1 MRFFLFR
8 LRKNART
15 RLVLPRWFH
24 RSLKMR
30 RRSSPTLS
38 VPGWSIFY
46 RVSGSKIRNLKKMH
60 ESEKLDF
67 IFACLPHLS
76 FFQAHILALLAKSFL
91 ENEYIIL
98 QQFSKK
104 EIFDRF

>member
-1 MRFFLFR
+1 
-8 LRKNART
+8 
-15 RLVLPRWFH
+15 
-24 RSLKMR
+24 
-30 RRSSPTLS
+30 
-38 VPGWSIFY
+38 
-46 RVSGSKIRNLKKMH
+46 MH
-60 ESEKLDF
+60 AGEKLDF

-76 FFQAHILALLAKSFL
+76 FFQAHILALRKVL

>member
-1 MRFFLFR
+1 M
-8 LRKNART
+8 K
-15 RLVLPRWFH
+15 
-24 RSLKMR
+24 
-30 RRSSPTLS
+30 
-38 VPGWSIFY
+38 
-46 RVSGSKIRNLKKMH
+46 KIH
-60 ESEKLDF
+60 ESEKLDS

-76 FFQAHILALLAKSFL
+76 FFQAHILALRKVL

>member
-1 MRFFLFR
+1 MVPPIPEDEEEELSDFVC
-8 LRKNART
+8 A
-15 RLVLPRWFH
+15 RLV
-24 RSLKMR
+24 
-30 RRSSPTLS
+30 
-38 VPGWSIFY
+38 
-46 RVSGSKIRNLKKMH
+46 VSGSKIRILKEMH
-60 ESEKLDF
+60 AGEKLDF

-76 FFQAHILALLAKSFL
+76 FFQAHILALRKVL